1 MAWSKHLNFLHLSW
15 KNCEL
20 RQKNGCYFFW
30 LGSQPPE
37 TCKKAKSIQYS
48 TIQYNSTSFPNP
60 AARLV
65 FKRSSF
71 ANSSKLNGKGKT
83 TFVYIKD
90 MWTLWEKRG
99 QQLVSIAN
107 LRQKHPLQRGKV
119 SQFKIM
125 IHDLEFLLN
134 ILFNICCVV
143 KCWPE
148 LSSNTALMISILIKH
163 EIFRHSMF
171 LF

>member
-1 MAWSKHLNFLHLSW
+1 MEKGNFACV
-15 KNCEL
+15 NQGNVNFM
-20 RQKNGCYFFW
+20 RG
-30 LGSQPPE
+30 
-37 TCKKAKSIQYS
+37 AK
-48 TIQYNSTSFPNP
+48 
-60 AARLV
+60 
-65 FKRSSF
+65 
-71 ANSSKLNGKGKT
+71 
-83 TFVYIKD
+83 
-90 MWTLWEKRG
+90 G

-119 SQFKIM
+119 SQFKII
-125 IHDLEFLLN
+125 IHDLKFLLN

-163 EIFRHSMF
+163 ETFRYSMF